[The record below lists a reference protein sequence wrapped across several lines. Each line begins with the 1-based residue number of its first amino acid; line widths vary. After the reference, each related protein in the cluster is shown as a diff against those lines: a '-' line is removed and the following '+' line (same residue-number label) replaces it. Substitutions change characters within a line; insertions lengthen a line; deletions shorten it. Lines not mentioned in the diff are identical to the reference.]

1 MTKEKLNKEYF
12 NWLCELVCGDEGY
25 NKLSYKK
32 LFTFLYNTEF
42 IYFVEFDDN
51 RAQDGIDFR
60 YHFGYEKGYSIQ
72 TIDTYLHNKPCS
84 VLEMMIAMAYRGEE
98 QIMDDYNYGNRTG
111 QWFWNMLSSLGLS
124 KMSDLYFDEVYVSDI
139 INRFLNREYEPNGKG
154 GLFTIENTEYDLR
167 EVDIWTQFMWYLE
180 DFIY

>member
-1 MTKEKLNKEYF
+1 M
-12 NWLCELVCGDEGY
+12 
-25 NKLSYKK
+25 
-32 LFTFLYNTEF
+32 
-42 IYFVEFDDN
+42 
-51 RAQDGIDFR
+51 
-60 YHFGYEKGYSIQ
+60 
-72 TIDTYLHNKPCS
+72 PCS

-98 QIMDDYNYGNRTG
+98 QIMDDYNYGDRTG

-124 KMSDLYFDEVYVSDI
+124 KMSDLYFDEAYVSDI

>member
-1 MTKEKLNKEYF
+1 MRGERIINEYF
-12 NWLCELVCGDEGY
+12 EWLLDLVCGKRY
-25 NKLSYKK
+25 SKKVSYRRLLSY
-32 LFTFLYNTEF
+32 LHSVTFNYSIPND
-42 IYFVEFDDN
+42 VN
-51 RAQDGIDFR
+51 RANDGIDLR
-60 YHFGYEKGYSIQ
+60 YRFAMIRGYRDVPECLDG
-72 TIDTYLHNKPCS
+72 PCS
-84 VLEMMIAMAYRGEE
+84 IFEMMAALAIRCEE
-98 QIMDDYNYGNRTG
+98 TIMDDPSIGDRTG

-124 KMSDLYFDEVYVSDI
+124 KMSDLYFDEAYVSDI